1 MQAANR
7 LQKALKTG
15 SGLTFGAWQML
26 PGTNQARVI
35 ARSGVDWQCVDTE
48 HGNID
53 GNLDPL
59 AGFTQTAT
67 VQGVSDSRTD
77 SAMHEAVAAI
87 AACGVSPIV
96 RLAANEG
103 WMVKRTSSL

>member
-1 MQAANR
+1 MLAAVVFETAEFASKLIKVYRGSQIIMQAANR

-67 VQGVSDSRTD
+67 VQG
-77 SAMHEAVAAI
+77 
-87 AACGVSPIV
+87 GV
-96 RLAANEG
+96 
-103 WMVKRTSSL
+103 

>member
-1 MQAANR
+1 MMQAANR

-26 PGTNQARVI
+26 PGTNQARII

-53 GNLDPL
+53 G
-59 AGFTQTAT
+59 T
-67 VQGVSDSRTD
+67 SDSLACFTRIVAVQVD
-77 SAMHEAVAAI
+77 S
-87 AACGVSPIV
+87 
-96 RLAANEG
+96 
-103 WMVKRTSSL
+103 